1 MSIID
6 ASTNMLINTNQYS
19 ENKVKQ
25 IAESANNKKDDKA
38 LLKACQDFEAI
49 FTHMLLKSMRST
61 VPESEL
67 IEKTTATEMFE
78 DMYDQ
83 EMATTISKGKN
94 GLGIAQ
100 MLYNQMKRGHS
111 PER

>member
-6 ASTNMLINTNQYS
+6 TSTNMLINTDQY
-19 ENKVKQ
+19 KDTKIKQ
-25 IAESANNKKDDKA
+25 IAENANNKKDDKE
-38 LLKACQDFEAI
+38 LLKACQEFEAI
-49 FTHMLLKSMRST
+49 FTHMLLKAMRST

-67 IEKTTATEMFE
+67 IEKTTATEIFE

-83 EMATTISKGKN
+83 ELATTLSKGQN

-100 MLYNQMKRGHS
+100 MLYNQMKRYI
-111 PER
+111 

>member
-6 ASTNMLINTNQYS
+6 TNTNMIINTNQYNDS
-19 ENKVKQ
+19 KIKQLAEN
-25 IAESANNKKDDKA
+25 ANNKKDDKE

-49 FTHMLLKSMRST
+49 FTHILLKSMRST
-61 VPESEL
+61 IPESEL

-83 EMATTISKGKN
+83 ELATTLSKGQN

-100 MLYNQMKRGHS
+100 MLYNQMKRNI
-111 PER
+111 